1 MVSLE
6 RAEDTFDGDN
16 RHKVTAELL
25 EISHKIKTVLFL
37 RLGILNFMFSKEMLM
52 YKKRYLLIFK
62 VSQLE
67 HLSGGVTFQ
76 RKAIN
81 YLMGHK
87 TEIKLSFRSRTDEGS
102 SG

>member
-1 MVSLE
+1 M
-6 RAEDTFDGDN
+6 
-16 RHKVTAELL
+16 
-25 EISHKIKTVLFL
+25 
-37 RLGILNFMFSKEMLM
+37 
-52 YKKRYLLIFK
+52 RYLLIFK

-67 HLSGGVTFQ
+67 HLTGGVTFQ

-102 SG
+102 SGWGKKVGYKYCDITMIGLIAPRYEMTYHTASLFMMTGY